1 MAIFDTLIDDVATQ
15 FGLGSNAG
23 LIVRE
28 ILSAITGTPG
38 GVGGFLNNLKTAG
51 LSSEVAS
58 WLGHANA
65 APLAA
70 AQVDRAFGS
79 TAIGGIASRLGL
91 APTLV
96 SSAVGYALPK
106 VISLLT
112 PGGVIP
118 TSLPAEVTNFATP
131 VTGPAAAPYSTV
143 RRVATPYAA
152 PTAQVAPRRV
162 DVYHA
167 PEAHDEPAM
176 TGWLWPLLG
185 ALAVL
190 GLGLLFWPTGNR
202 TVAPPIAQ
210 APVVAPAPPAPAL
223 VPPRLEI
230 ANDGGVVRISGAVH
244 DDATKTNIL
253 NALRAV
259 FGADKVQGDIAVDLN
274 RAAAPWL
281 VNFRNGIEALKI
293 PDVRAVFDGNSVNLG
308 GSIGEADLNRVTA
321 SIRSVLGGNLVF
333 GSLDAKTTP

>member
-1 MAIFDTLIDDVATQ
+1 MAIFDVATQ

-28 ILSAITGTPG
+28 ILSALTGTPG

-79 TAIGGIASRLGL
+79 TAIGGIASRVGPGPPLGPR
-91 APTLV
+91 AGGDT
-96 SSAVGYALPK
+96 LPK
-106 VISLLT
+106 GISLLT

-167 PEAHDEPAM
+167 
-176 TGWLWPLLG
+176 
-185 ALAVL
+185 
-190 GLGLLFWPTGNR
+190 
-202 TVAPPIAQ
+202 
-210 APVVAPAPPAPAL
+210 
-223 VPPRLEI
+223 
-230 ANDGGVVRISGAVH
+230 
-244 DDATKTNIL
+244 
-253 NALRAV
+253 
-259 FGADKVQGDIAVDLN
+259 
-274 RAAAPWL
+274 
-281 VNFRNGIEALKI
+281 
-293 PDVRAVFDGNSVNLG
+293 
-308 GSIGEADLNRVTA
+308 
-321 SIRSVLGGNLVF
+321 
-333 GSLDAKTTP
+333 

>member
-96 SSAVGYALPK
+96 SSAV
-106 VISLLT
+106 
-112 PGGVIP
+112 
-118 TSLPAEVTNFATP
+118 VT
-131 VTGPAAAPYSTV
+131 
-143 RRVATPYAA
+143 RCQR
-152 PTAQVAPRRV
+152 
-162 DVYHA
+162 
-167 PEAHDEPAM
+167 
-176 TGWLWPLLG
+176 
-185 ALAVL
+185 
-190 GLGLLFWPTGNR
+190 
-202 TVAPPIAQ
+202 
-210 APVVAPAPPAPAL
+210 
-223 VPPRLEI
+223 
-230 ANDGGVVRISGAVH
+230 
-244 DDATKTNIL
+244 
-253 NALRAV
+253 
-259 FGADKVQGDIAVDLN
+259 
-274 RAAAPWL
+274 
-281 VNFRNGIEALKI
+281 
-293 PDVRAVFDGNSVNLG
+293 
-308 GSIGEADLNRVTA
+308 
-321 SIRSVLGGNLVF
+321 
-333 GSLDAKTTP
+333 